1 METVSVV
8 DLAMDA
14 LAMGYALAVMLELY
28 GFAIF
33 SRSLLFEIYSNLY
46 LFRYTVVHV
55 QLKVGTQ
62 ENAPATV
69 TRASTHLH
77 DGYPL

>member
-1 METVSVV
+1 METVIVV
-8 DLAMDA
+8 GLAMDA
-14 LAMGYALAVMLELY
+14 LAMGYALVVTLVLY

-46 LFRYTVVHV
+46 LFRYTVVPV

-69 TRASTHLH
+69 TRASTLVPN
-77 DGYPL
+77 GYPL